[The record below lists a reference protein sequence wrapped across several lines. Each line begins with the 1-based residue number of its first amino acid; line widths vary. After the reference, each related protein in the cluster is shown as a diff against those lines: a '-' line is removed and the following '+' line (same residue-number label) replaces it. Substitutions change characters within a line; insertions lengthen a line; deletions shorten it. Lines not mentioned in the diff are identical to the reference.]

1 LTDTATAV
9 ELLAKLIAFDT
20 TSRNSNLALIDHVRD
35 YLAGFGI
42 SCEIIRDAKEP
53 KANLVATIG
62 PACPGGIV
70 LSGHTDVVPVDGQKW
85 STDPWTLVRKNGRL
99 YGRGTADMKAF
110 SAIALAFVP
119 AFIAAKPKIPI
130 HLALSYDEE
139 VGCFGVVGIIDFMRK
154 VGLKPAAIIV
164 GEPTSMQVV
173 NAHKGVQAFR
183 TTVTGKEAHSSA
195 THIGVSAIA
204 YAAELIAELNRIA
217 DDLKRSADPKSRF
230 TPPYTTI
237 QIGVVQGGTAT
248 NIIPRECMFRWEYR
262 DIPGDDVAAITRRF
276 EAKAAALKAEMKRVS
291 PEADI
296 VTEKIARLTPLVPV
310 AGSPAETL
318 ALALARQNSTHA
330 VSYGTEAG
338 AFQADLE
345 VPVVVCGPGDIL
357 QAHAP
362 DEYIEISE
370 IDACVAFMRR
380 LIDHVK
386 G

>member
-1 LTDTATAV
+1 MLG
-9 ELLAKLIAFDT
+9 KLIAFDT

-42 SCEIIRDAKEP
+42 KSEIIRDAFEP

-62 PACPGGIV
+62 PDIPGGIV
-70 LSGHTDVVPVDGQKW
+70 LSGHTDVVPVDGQAW
-85 STDPWTLVRKNGRL
+85 STDPWILTEKGGKL

-110 SAIALAFVP
+110 AAIVLAFVP

-130 HLALSYDEE
+130 HIALSYDEE
-139 VGCFGVVGIIDFMRK
+139 IGCFGVVGIIDFMRK
-154 VGLKPAAIIV
+154 VGLKPAAIVV

-173 NAHKGVQAFR
+173 NAHKGVQAYI

-204 YAAELIAELNRIA
+204 YAADLIAELNAIA
-217 DDLKRSADPKSRF
+217 RDLKAKADPKSRF

-237 QIGVVQGGTAT
+237 QIGLIQGGTAT
-248 NIIPRECMFRWEYR
+248 NIIPRECVFRWEYR
-262 DIPGDDVAAITRRF
+262 DIPGEDGDAVYRRF
-276 EAKAAALKAEMKRVS
+276 EAKAAALRADMKRIS
-291 PEADI
+291 PDADI
-296 VTEKIARLTPLVPV
+296 VTTKRARLKPLVPI
-310 AGSPAETL
+310 AGSPAETI

-345 VPVVVCGPGDIL
+345 IPTVVCGPGDIL

-362 DEYIEISE
+362 DEFIAVSE

-380 LIDHVK
+380 LVEHVR